1 MRWRCGGLRSEGWG
15 GLLCGGDVRR
25 GRGYCYVGMIGSVG
39 TGWVVDSCA
48 WSFTRSLAMN

>member
-1 MRWRCGGLRSEGWG
+1 MRRRCGGLRSEGWG

-39 TGWVVDSCA
+39 MGWVVDSCA